1 MFFVSHHLH
10 NGDMITLINFSSLLS
25 PLSFLQVKLTDALMS
40 GTVFAAGKDA
50 ELAWVDGQIRLN
62 LDTPDGIP
70 VLDTLP
76 QKQVR
81 VKM

>member
-1 MFFVSHHLH
+1 M
-10 NGDMITLINFSSLLS
+10 
-25 PLSFLQVKLTDALMS
+25 KLTDALMS

>member
-1 MFFVSHHLH
+1 
-10 NGDMITLINFSSLLS
+10 MITLINFSSLPPSLS
-25 PLSFLQVKLTDALMS
+25 SLPFPQVKLTDALMS